1 MPQGG
6 GQKRKRNVH
15 RSAVWGKLE
24 WGVTTGVLRS
34 ETFVRSESSW
44 GMAESSWGM
53 ALKKLFSL
61 VGVQGDQV
69 QACTVGC
76 WGWRSLRNLRG
87 GSGAKRHIKKIET
100 KDSPF
105 PSPPGFSFAHS
116 GRLKA
121 QESQEG
127 PKVKTSFPPPSISLF
142 SRNTASSNSSHLDP
156 SRSQRSLFTGKNGLG
171 KSLEQ

>member
-1 MPQGG
+1 MPQGV

-24 WGVTTGVLRS
+24 WGVTTGVLRRS
-34 ETFVRSESSW
+34 ETFVRS
-44 GMAESSWGM
+44 ESSWGM